1 MKVLRIT
8 SKVDGFRRA
17 GISHPA
23 VPTDH
28 PFERFTPSELAAL
41 RAEPR
46 LKVEEI
52 ETAEPEEV
60 APPAPDES
68 GDGTKEKRRARK

>member
-1 MKVLRIT
+1 MKILRIT

-17 GISHPA
+17 GIAHPA

-46 LKVEEI
+46 LKIEEI
-52 ETAEPEEV
+52 EMAEPEEV
-60 APPAPDES
+60 APLAPDGS
-68 GDGTKEKRRARK
+68 GVVAKEKRRARK